1 MSKEFAKK
9 SEFYTK
15 RHHFHLILQLSDIK
29 VRIQHASTIQLEL
42 TLIHNSISH
51 TMSTILC
58 SFGLQAPAVLNV
70 FILAVAK
77 VYKICLHTIIAR
89 QKQRYDT
96 LLYYLADILFLLN
109 LDNHNDL

>member
-42 TLIHNSISH
+42 TLIYNSISH

-77 VYKICLHTIIAR
+77 VYIKYAYTQSLLAR
-89 QKQRYDT
+89 NRDMIPYCITWQ
-96 LLYYLADILFLLN
+96 IFCSC
-109 LDNHNDL
+109 